1 MDKMY
6 QSKLLLYTE
15 NRSLQIVAMVTCSPG
30 LPPRLVAMVTY
41 KPSSKT
47 HMMVA
52 MVTPIKNM
60 ALGVS
65 EKLVV
70 VAMVIVAMTLPIK
83 NMTPPPANQNRLLL
97 RSLK

>member
-1 MDKMY
+1 MV
-6 QSKLLLYTE
+6 
-15 NRSLQIVAMVTCSPG
+15 IVAM
-30 LPPRLVAMVTY
+30 AMPI
-41 KPSSKT
+41 KNISKT

-60 ALGVS
+60 APRVS

>member
-1 MDKMY
+1 
-6 QSKLLLYTE
+6 
-15 NRSLQIVAMVTCSPG
+15 
-30 LPPRLVAMVTY
+30 
-41 KPSSKT
+41 
-47 HMMVA
+47 MMVA

-70 VAMVIVAMTLPIK
+70 VAMVIVAMTSPIK